1 MGCRNRGWSIRTAV
15 NGYVRSVSIGDTV
28 HASRR
33 HEYTDEMDE
42 ALEIDHVAEK
52 LERGEIDGRA
62 VITPA

>member
-1 MGCRNRGWSIRTAV
+1 
-15 NGYVRSVSIGDTV
+15 VSIGDTV
-28 HASRR
+28 HATRR
-33 HEYTDEMDE
+33 HEYTDEVDE